1 LDVEVASNPVS
12 PRSKQVRQ
20 PRARRAG
27 AEMMS
32 EAWWNAPVDIS
43 RWDGLSGKAL
53 YSAMLDEFVALRNG
67 LSVIE

>member
-1 LDVEVASNPVS
+1 LDVEPVINPVS

-20 PRARRAG
+20 PRALRAG
-27 AEMMS
+27 AEILS
-32 EAWWNAPVDIS
+32 EAWWNEPVDIS
-43 RWDGLSGKAL
+43 RWDGLSEKAL

>member
-1 LDVEVASNPVS
+1 VS

-20 PRARRAG
+20 PRALRAG
-27 AEMMS
+27 AEILS
-32 EAWWNAPVDIS
+32 EAWWNEPVDIS
-43 RWDGLSGKAL
+43 RWDGLSEKAL